1 MTITITTTTICSAT
15 AAAAAA
21 AAAGSDGTSIPGLC
35 LRLWPTG
42 YWRVPRPLYASEP
55 PTAVEQSRTDRGG
68 GAPGGITW
76 NARRVRANSW
86 PRPPLR
92 ATCTAARRVAIAIYP
107 PIGYRSITEFCMF
120 YSYLN
125 ILTNFVHTFVQ
136 TQLDNR
142 PSNCTQYIRK
152 SRTTIIIMNV
162 FIALYRYVICIY

>member
-1 MTITITTTTICSAT
+1 MVMTITTTTTMCSAT
-15 AAAAAA
+15 AAAA

-92 ATCTAARRVAIAIYP
+92 ATCTAARPVAIAIYP
-107 PIGYRSITEFCMF
+107 PLAYRSITEFC
-120 YSYLN
+120 
-125 ILTNFVHTFVQ
+125 
-136 TQLDNR
+136 
-142 PSNCTQYIRK
+142 
-152 SRTTIIIMNV
+152 
-162 FIALYRYVICIY
+162 RYVLQLPNYPNKLCTHFRT